1 MDRRT
6 HTGSRMA
13 FLPKP
18 LIRSVPPASSG
29 GPPGICSSTSRL
41 APVGS
46 IGSRGGSFREGIPAL
61 AVAACPKSGRAQAM
75 LGASCSEMV
84 QPLSLGQKAGL
95 RPVPSRQI
103 VNRENRRNRMNRG
116 NRENRESRI
125 GRFFRKNRGNRR
137 NRRKPNE
144 PRKGN
149 RENRIGRFCR
159 ILGIVRGESAW
170 SLKATVAL
178 RFSAA
183 GRGFCGCM

>member
-6 HTGSRMA
+6 HAGSRMA

-18 LIRSVPPASSG
+18 LIRSVPSASSG
-29 GPPGICSSTSRL
+29 GPPGICSSTTRL

-46 IGSRGGSFREGIPAL
+46 IGSRGGSSSGGIPAL

-75 LGASCSEMV
+75 LGASCAEMV
-84 QPLSLGQKAGL
+84 QPLLLGQKAGV

-137 NRRKPNE
+137 NRGNRKN
-144 PRKGN
+144 RGN

-159 ILGIVRGESAW
+159 ILGIFRGEPAW
-170 SLKATVAL
+170 SLKATAAL
-178 RFSAA
+178 RFSPA